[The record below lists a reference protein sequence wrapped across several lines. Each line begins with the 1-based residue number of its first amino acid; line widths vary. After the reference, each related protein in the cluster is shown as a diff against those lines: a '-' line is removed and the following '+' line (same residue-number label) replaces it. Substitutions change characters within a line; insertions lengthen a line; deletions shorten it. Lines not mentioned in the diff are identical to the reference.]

1 MQIGRTVALFAI
13 TAAAV
18 TVVVGGCQGY
28 NFNPVGSCIIQ
39 PGSKQVTL
47 EDVTTADIVF
57 VVDDSASMTSK
68 QAALAAN
75 FNVFIN
81 QLNQSNVDRVN
92 HGLEPYDFHIAVTT
106 SSIYWADVNSQG
118 SVCLNGSTGTQC
130 CKVSSCSSVSSC
142 TPGSA
147 CGSGGWCTIA
157 RSAIAGPGVYPPVSF
172 DYQCCSGTVQ
182 DCQPQSCFPGDVC
195 PSYTTTYTTS
205 DCTTGL
211 FQQGAPYP
219 SGAFVAAPGNP
230 KVLHFTKNLYTPQP
244 NTAAIAALTQQFEQ
258 NIQVGNCGSPQEQH
272 LEAARLAMQKVLAGA
287 YGSDMP
293 HLGAKLIVVWVG
305 DEDDCSSP
313 GPGATNTDAGLSIVL
328 QHSGDTGADECV
340 ADKNVGTTQNPNVPM
355 RAFPVGDYDS
365 YFASLVAP
373 NGQNPT
379 ASQPYRAFSA
389 AFIAGT
395 VPCVDSQ
402 NAVVSYAAADQYIEP
417 VCGSVTTPGYTVP
430 SASCPADGEGI
441 WAGAVRFSSLADS
454 FTARGYSVVEDTVCD
469 SISASG
475 FGNVLSQIANLVSAP
490 SALMLASQP
499 AASEVTLIQIQD
511 SNGEQVEI
519 CPQALTQAATSTAG
533 WWFMDCGT
541 PTSPP
546 PPVATDG
553 SGNPLTTACI
563 YINHDS
569 GACEANAGQ
578 TYSAEYLGQVPPG
591 GCQGASQTA
600 PPLDLPPPA
609 GSVACFN
616 ALKGAGSS
624 LSAADWWCYGPNGGT
639 GTCVCNTAQ

>member
-1 MQIGRTVALFAI
+1 MQIGRTIALVAIA
-13 TAAAV
+13 TAGV

-68 QAALAAN
+68 QEALAQN

-81 QLNQSNVDRVN
+81 SLNQSNVDRVN

-106 SSIYWADVNSQG
+106 SSIYWANTNSQG
-118 SVCLNGSTGTQC
+118 SVCLLQSGQTEC
-130 CKVSSCSSVSSC
+130 CKVSSCSAVSSC
-142 TPGSA
+142 TPGAA
-147 CGSGGWCTIA
+147 CGTNGVCTFA
-157 RSAIAGPGVYPPVSF
+157 RSAIGTGYPPVTF
-172 DYQCCSGTVQ
+172 EYQCCTGIVQ
-182 DCQPQSCFPGDVC
+182 DCQAQSCFPGDVC
-195 PSYTTTYTTS
+195 PSFTTTYTT
-205 DCTTGL
+205 TGCSTGV
-211 FQQGAPYP
+211 FQQGDAYP
-219 SGAFVAAPGNP
+219 SGAFVAAPSNP
-230 KVLHFTKNLYTPQP
+230 KVLHFTKDLYTPQP

-272 LEAARLAMQKVLAGA
+272 LEAARLALQQVLAGK

-313 GPGATNTDAGLSIVL
+313 GPGATNTDAGMSIVL
-328 QHSGDTGADECV
+328 LHSGDTGADECV
-340 ADKNVGTTQNPNVPM
+340 ADKNVAAQNANIPM
-355 RAFPVGDYDS
+355 RAFPVGDYES
-365 YFASLVAP
+365 YFAGLVAP
-373 NGQNPT
+373 SGQSPSS
-379 ASQPYRAFSA
+379 SQPYRAFSA
-389 AFIAGT
+389 AFITGT
-395 VPCVDSQ
+395 VPCVNSQ
-402 NAVVSYAAADQYIEP
+402 NVVVGYTAADQYLTP
-417 VCGSVTTPGYTVP
+417 QCVSSAASYSVG
-430 SASCPADGEGI
+430 SASCPADGQGI
-441 WAGAVRFSSLADS
+441 WAGAVRFSTLGNA
-454 FTARGYSVVEDTVCD
+454 FTGRGYSVVQDTVCD
-469 SISASG
+469 SISTTG

-490 SALMLASQP
+490 SALSLASQP
-499 AASEVTLIQIQD
+499 AASEVTLIQIVD
-511 SNGEQVEI
+511 ASGYQVKI
-519 CPQALTQAATSTAG
+519 CPEALSQSDTSTAG

-553 SGNPLTTACI
+553 SGNPVTTACI

-569 GACEANAGQ
+569 GTCEASAGQ

-591 GCQGASQTA
+591 GCPNATQIPAPSAACASALGAS
-600 PPLDLPPPA
+600 
-609 GSVACFN
+609 GSN
-616 ALKGAGSS
+616 Q
-624 LSAADWWCYGPNGGT
+624 SAADWWCYGANGGN